1 MCVPGMHWVCTKN
14 QRARIDELM
23 KKLPE
28 DKTIIV
34 TDFKMKFD
42 PLYFCKKTI
51 DFYEKKG
58 LSCHSSMVYARYT
71 TVEKEATTEA
81 GDTLLDYHISY
92 YDYIS
97 SCDSKYD
104 YVTVLS

>member
-1 MCVPGMHWVCTKN
+1 
-14 QRARIDELM
+14 
-23 KKLPE
+23 
-28 DKTIIV
+28 
-34 TDFKMKFD
+34 MKFK

-58 LSCHSSMVYARYT
+58 LSWHSSMVYSRYT
-71 TVEKEATTEA
+71 AVEKEATTEA

-97 SCDSKYD
+97 SSDSEHD